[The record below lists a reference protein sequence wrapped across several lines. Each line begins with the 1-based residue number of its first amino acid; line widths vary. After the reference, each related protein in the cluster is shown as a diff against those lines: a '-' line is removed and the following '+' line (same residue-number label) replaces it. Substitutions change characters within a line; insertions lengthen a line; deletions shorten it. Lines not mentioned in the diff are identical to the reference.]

1 MVFNYKIK
9 DLIKRNQKKVH
20 ILKKHKQIGK
30 TNKNYQLKITIRK
43 KKKEKHYE
51 IN

>member
-9 DLIKRNQKKVH
+9 DLIKWNQKKVH
-20 ILKKHKQIGK
+20 ILEKPKQIGK
-30 TNKNYQLKITIRK
+30 TNKNYLLKITIQ
-43 KKKEKHYE
+43 KKEKHYE